1 MSTHPH
7 VEAIHLAAEWGAPM
21 EGVDRV
27 EVIAGSGLAGDR
39 YCGVLRKGA
48 PYPQG
53 AITLIEGETIDALAA
68 ELSLTL
74 SPGETR
80 RNITTRSVRLN
91 DLVGRR
97 FRLGEAV
104 LEGYELCRPCKHLQT
119 LTEKPL
125 LSALRDRG
133 GLRAYII
140 EGAVIAVGEAIT
152 V

>member
-1 MSTHPH
+1 
-7 VEAIHLAAEWGAPM
+7 M
-21 EGVDRV
+21 EGVHRV
-27 EVIAGSGLAGDR
+27 EAIAGSGLAGDR
-39 YCGVLRKGA
+39 YCGLIRKRA
-48 PYPQG
+48 PFPQG
-53 AITLIEGETIDALAA
+53 AVTLIEGETVDALAA
-68 ELSLTL
+68 ELGLTL
-74 SPGETR
+74 GPGETR
-80 RNITTRSVRLN
+80 RNITTRWVRLN

-104 LEGYELCRPCKHLQT
+104 LEGYELCHPCKHLQT

-140 EGAVIAVGEAIT
+140 QGAEIVVGDAIT